1 MIILKK
7 TASENNDNYKQNQ
20 IMVNEL
26 SDNWYEDFFQG
37 INCEIW
43 EKAIPVDTTMQE
55 VDFLISELNLQQ
67 GQHILDIPCGF
78 GRHSIELAKRGFIVT
93 GVDISRTFIERL
105 SEKIN
110 AERLNIKAIRADI
123 LTIQL
128 NEKFSGAVCL
138 GNSFGYF
145 NIDRMKLFVE
155 KVSSSLDTGSKFI
168 INSGM
173 IAESILPNFLNYSKN
188 KSYTVGNITMDIT
201 NIYNARDSYMISNL
215 LYTKEGKKEEHS
227 FKHYVFTLGEVKRLL
242 KLYGL
247 NTIATY
253 GSTSKTEY
261 NLGDQQVYIIAEK
274 E

>member
-1 MIILKK
+1 M
-7 TASENNDNYKQNQ
+7 TSQ
-20 IMVNEL
+20 I

-43 EKAIPVDTTMQE
+43 EKAIPASMTKQE
-55 VDFLISELNLQQ
+55 IDFLLSELNLQT
-67 GQHILDIPCGF
+67 GQHLLDIPCGF
-78 GRHSIELAKRGFIVT
+78 GRHAIELSNLGFNIT
-93 GVDISRTFIERL
+93 GVDISGTFIEKLNKKIL
-105 SEKIN
+105 SEK
-110 AERLNIKAIRADI
+110 LNIKAIKADI

-145 NIDRMKLFVE
+145 NIDKMKIFVE
-155 KVSSSLDTGSKFI
+155 KVSSSLETGSKFI

-173 IAESILPNFLNYSKN
+173 IAESILPNFVKYSEN
-188 KSYTVGNITMDIT
+188 KTYTVGNITMEIT
-201 NIYNARDSYMISNL
+201 NVYHVEDSFMISNL
-215 LYTKEGKKEEHS
+215 LYTQNGRTEEHS

-253 GSTSKTEY
+253 NSTSKEAY
-261 NLGDQQVYIIAEK
+261 KLGDQQVYIVAEK

>member
-1 MIILKK
+1 
-7 TASENNDNYKQNQ
+7 
-20 IMVNEL
+20 MVNEI

-43 EKAIPVDTTMQE
+43 EKAIPTAVTKQE
-55 VDFLISELNLQQ
+55 VDFLLSELYLQK

-78 GRHSIELAKRGFIVT
+78 GRHAIELSKKGFNVT
-93 GVDISRTFIERL
+93 GIDISETFIKGLTEKII
-105 SEKIN
+105 SEK
-110 AERLNIKAIRADI
+110 LNIKVIQADI

-128 NEKFSGAVCL
+128 NGKFSGAVCL

-155 KVSSSLDTGSKFI
+155 KVSSSLETGSKFI

-188 KSYTVGNITMDIT
+188 KSYNVENITMDVT
-201 NIYNARDSYMISNL
+201 NIYNVEDSYMRSNL
-215 LYTKEGKKEEHS
+215 LYTKEGKTEEHS

-247 NTIATY
+247 TTIATY
-253 GSTSKTEY
+253 SSTSKEEY
-261 NLGDQQVYIIAEK
+261 NLGDRQVYIVAKK